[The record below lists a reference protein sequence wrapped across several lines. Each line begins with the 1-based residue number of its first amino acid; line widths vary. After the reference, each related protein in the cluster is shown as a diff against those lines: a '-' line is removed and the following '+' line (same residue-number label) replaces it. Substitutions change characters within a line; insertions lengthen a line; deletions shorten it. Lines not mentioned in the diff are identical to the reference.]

1 MYLDKI
7 ISLLSNFYQANTP
20 YAIAILVVLVIL
32 FIFKTK
38 AMAKF
43 TGLILALVVV
53 IYIAGLIQQGIS
65 SNSDKAQDRKDKAQ
79 QQYDK

>member
-1 MYLDKI
+1 MYLEKLMT
-7 ISLLSNFYQANTP
+7 LLANFYHSYTL
-20 YAIAILVVLVIL
+20 YAVAILVVLVIL

-38 AMAKF
+38 AMAKL
-43 TGLILALVVV
+43 TGLVLALIVV

-65 SNSDKAQDRKDKAQ
+65 NSSEKKKTMTEKS

>member
-1 MYLDKI
+1 MYLDKLI
-7 ISLLSNFYQANTP
+7 ALLTSFYNAYTL

-32 FIFKTK
+32 FFLKTK

-43 TGLILALVVV
+43 TGFVLAIVVV

-65 SNSDKAQDRKDKAQ
+65 NSSEKKKSMTEKS